1 MLVPEGCVSLPE
13 ECVLVPEGC
22 VLLPEG
28 CVLLPKGCVSLP
40 EECVLLPEGCPPQ
53 CCDLTAAD
61 GRMCVLKGSRKEIK
75 VKCSFSLCGAASLAL
90 LQVCSNCSEY
100 QDINTDSPI

>member
-1 MLVPEGCVSLPE
+1 MSPPDGCVLVPEGCVSFPE

-40 EECVLLPEGCPPQ
+40 EECVLLPERCPPQ

-61 GRMCVLKGSRKEIK
+61 GRMCVLKGSRTEIK
-75 VKCSFSLCGAASLAL
+75 VKCSFSLSSVGCTISAALSVFKLF
-90 LQVCSNCSEY
+90 
-100 QDINTDSPI
+100 